1 VLQAMLGVSV
11 SLALAYLSYRLFEK
25 RFLRLKRL
33 FETAKE
39 PVPQRP
45 VAVNLTGR

>member
-1 VLQAMLGVSV
+1 MRHEFAVRNSLGP
-11 SLALAYLSYRLFEK
+11 YLSYRLFEK